1 MATKQA
7 EEPTEEQVY
16 DQMREDIPSPI
27 PDPLQAHDPWR
38 ASKQGPS
45 QGDSAAQSSG
55 VVQERPEG
63 FQLNPNAPTFA
74 VGSATIEPPPQRII
88 HDVPPVWDGK
98 DPDNAVEPYLKSMK
112 GWLNTTRTLKTQRG
126 MTILH
131 YAVGDLK
138 TIINELDIDTLCS
151 EEGGDR
157 VFQHIRESY
166 SEYLEKEL
174 PKAMERALYAGEC
187 RRRKDE
193 SMLQYVAR
201 KRTLFAELDRAKC
214 PLPNQAKGYIML
226 RDAQLS
232 NRAWDTIET
241 WTRGTY
247 QIADIANNLRNL
259 ERPVPGRTG
268 THMGFDGFQED
279 ESLVC
284 YEDHGDTPLSETS

>member
-1 MATKQA
+1 M
-7 EEPTEEQVY
+7 
-16 DQMREDIPSPI
+16 
-27 PDPLQAHDPWR
+27 
-38 ASKQGPS
+38 
-45 QGDSAAQSSG
+45 
-55 VVQERPEG
+55 
-63 FQLNPNAPTFA
+63 
-74 VGSATIEPPPQRII
+74 
-88 HDVPPVWDGK
+88 WDGK
-98 DPDNAVEPYLKSMK
+98 DPDNAVEPYLKSLK

-138 TIINELDIDTLCS
+138 TIINEIDIDTLCADG
-151 EEGGDR
+151 GGDR
-157 VFQHIRESY
+157 VFEHIKESY

-174 PKAMERALYAGEC
+174 PKAMERALYSNEC

-214 PLPNQAKGYIML
+214 PLPSQAKGYIML
-226 RDAQLS
+226 RDSQIG

-247 QIADIANNLRNL
+247 QVADIATNLRKL
-259 ERPVPGRTG
+259 ERPVPGRGG

-284 YEDHGDTPLSETS
+284 YEDHGDTPLSESSGVTMIFMTESLFVLPECFDEELLVEAMDTVEDPDIVYVAGDMPDRFCLPPVAMHLRMQPALWRHGGLQRTGGVCLPL